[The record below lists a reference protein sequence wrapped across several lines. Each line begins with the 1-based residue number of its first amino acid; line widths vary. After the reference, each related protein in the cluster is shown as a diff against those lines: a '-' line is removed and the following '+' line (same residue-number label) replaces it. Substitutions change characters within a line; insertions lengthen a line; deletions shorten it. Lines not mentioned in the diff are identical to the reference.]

1 MIPIRRKYRSLID
14 SVFDDMAFG
23 FDYFNYPLTSSY
35 SFSGELVDTSKF
47 DIVPKESY
55 KKEQLKLK
63 EQRLEELKRR
73 RENDNR
79 LYEEQEKTLKLEI
92 DELRQKLS
100 P

>member
-1 MIPIRRKYRSLID
+1 MIPMRRKYRSLID
-14 SVFDDMAFG
+14 SVFDDMAYG

-35 SFSGELVDTSKF
+35 SFSGRIYDPDTH
-47 DIVPKESY
+47 DLVPKESY

-63 EQRLEELKRR
+63 EQRLEELKKR